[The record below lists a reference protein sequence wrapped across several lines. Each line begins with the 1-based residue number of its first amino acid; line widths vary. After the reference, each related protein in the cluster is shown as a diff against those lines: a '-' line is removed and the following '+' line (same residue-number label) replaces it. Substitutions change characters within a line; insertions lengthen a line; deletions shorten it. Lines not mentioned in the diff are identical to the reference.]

1 MKQYKYEL
9 MKGSRRYICP
19 KCQKKEFK
27 VYVKTGTNIV
37 VDETKYGR
45 CNRQDACRYHLYPR
59 LGQNDIYSSRYVPP
73 TPEKIKPLDF
83 VNKDLMQATFNEF
96 KSNVFFMY
104 LVKMFGIEKACQL
117 QEAYNLGTAKGGGVI
132 FWQQDRELNIRT
144 GKVMYYNS
152 NGKRNKDR
160 MGWFVHKKISKDFNY
175 RQCFFGLHLTTP
187 DKPVALCE
195 SEKTAIIMSVFEPGY
210 TWIASGGSEMLND
223 ERLLELP
230 RLDMVYP
237 DNKQFNKW
245 EQKTRIFTDR
255 QMDISVDEAV
265 NNGILKEGD
274 DILDLYLATEK
285 INGLQMHLV
294 VG

>member
-19 KCQKKEFK
+19 KCHKKEFK

-45 CNRQDACRYHLYPR
+45 CNRQNSCGYFRYPDT
-59 LGQNDIYSSRYVPP
+59 NEDWTPP
-73 TPEKIKPLDF
+73 QFVYTPPKPLDY
-83 VNKDLMQATFNEF
+83 VSKDVVEATFNQY

-104 LVKMFGIEKACQL
+104 LVKLFGIEKAYQL
-117 QEAYNLGTAKGGGVI
+117 QEAYNIGTAKGGGTI

-144 GKVMYYNS
+144 GKVMYYNP

-160 MGWFVHKKISKDFNY
+160 MSWFVHKKISKDFNY

-195 SEKTAIIMSVFEPGY
+195 SEKTAIIMSVFEPSY

-223 ERLLELP
+223 ERLFELP
-230 RLDMVYP
+230 RLDKVFA
-237 DNKQFNKW
+237 DNGQFEKW
-245 EQKTRIFTDR
+245 ERKTRMFLPE
-255 QMDISVDEAV
+255 MDISVDEAV
-265 NNGILKEGD
+265 NNGILNEGA
-274 DILDLYLATEK
+274 DILDLYLATGK
-285 INGLQMHLV
+285 INKLNLAI
-294 VG
+294 

>member
-1 MKQYKYEL
+1 MAKQYKYEL

-45 CNRQDACRYHLYPR
+45 CNRQNSCGYFRYPDT
-59 LGQNDIYSSRYVPP
+59 NEDWTPP
-73 TPEKIKPLDF
+73 QFVYTPPKPLDY
-83 VNKDLMQATFNEF
+83 VPKDVVEATFNQY
-96 KSNVFFMY
+96 KTNVFFMF
-104 LVKMFGIEKACQL
+104 LVKTFGMEVAYQL
-117 QEAYNLGTAKGGGVI
+117 RDDYNIGTAKGGGTI
-132 FWQQDRELNIRT
+132 FWQEDRKGNVRT
-144 GKVMYYNS
+144 GKVMYYHP
-152 NGKRNKDR
+152 NGKRIKERNS
-160 MGWFVHKKISKDFNY
+160 WFLHSRIKENFNY

-195 SEKTAIIMSVFEPGY
+195 SEKTAIMMSVFEPGY

-223 ERLLELP
+223 ERLFELP

-274 DILDLYLATEK
+274 DILDLYLAREK
-285 INGLQMHLV
+285 KNKLNLAI
-294 VG
+294 

>member
-59 LGQNDIYSSRYVPP
+59 LGKNDINSSRYVPP
-73 TPEKIKPLDF
+73 APEEVKTLDF
-83 VNKDLMQATFNEF
+83 VDKDLMQATFNEF

-104 LVKMFGIEKACQL
+104 LVKMFGIEKAYQL

-132 FWQQDRELNIRT
+132 FWQQDREQNIRT

-160 MGWFVHKKISKDFNY
+160 MSWFVHKKIREDFNY

-195 SEKTAIIMSVFEPGY
+195 SEKTAIIMSVFEPSY
-210 TWIASGGSEMLND
+210 TWIASGGSEMIND
-223 ERLLELP
+223 ERLFELP
-230 RLDMVYP
+230 RLDKVFA
-237 DNKQFNKW
+237 DNGQFEKW
-245 EQKTRIFTDR
+245 ERKTRMFLPE
-255 QMDISVDEAV
+255 MDISVDEAV

-274 DILDLYLATEK
+274 DILDLYLATEN
-285 INGLQMHLV
+285 INKLNLAI
-294 VG
+294 

>member
-19 KCQKKEFK
+19 KCHKKEFK

-45 CNRQDACRYHLYPR
+45 CNRQDACRYHLYPK
-59 LGQNDIYSSRYVPP
+59 LGKDDINSSRYVPP
-73 TPEKIKPLDF
+73 APEEIKPLDF
-83 VNKDLMQATFNEF
+83 VSKDLMQATFNEF

-104 LVKMFGIEKACQL
+104 LVKLFGIEKAYQL
-117 QEAYNLGTAKGGGVI
+117 QEAYNIGTAKGNGVI
-132 FWQQDRELNIRT
+132 FWQQDREQNIRT
-144 GKVMYYNS
+144 AKVMYYNS

-160 MGWFVHKKISKDFNY
+160 MSWFVHKKIRADFNY
-175 RQCFFGLHLTTP
+175 RQCFFGLHLTSP

-230 RLDMVYP
+230 RLDKVFA
-237 DNKQFNKW
+237 DNGQFEKW
-245 EQKTRIFTDR
+245 ERKTRAFEPE
-255 QMDISVDEAV
+255 MDISVDEAV
-265 NNGILKEGD
+265 EDGILKDGD
-274 DILDLYLATEK
+274 DILDLYLAREK
-285 INGLQMHLV
+285 KNELNLAI
-294 VG
+294 

>member
-45 CNRQDACRYHLYPR
+45 CNRQDACRYHLYPK
-59 LGQNDIYSSRYVPP
+59 LGKDDINSSRYVPP
-73 TPEKIKPLDF
+73 APEEIKPLDF
-83 VNKDLMQATFNEF
+83 VSKDLMQATFNEF
-96 KSNVFFMY
+96 KSNVFFMW
-104 LVKMFGIEKACQL
+104 LVKMFGIEKAYQL
-117 QEAYNLGTAKGGGVI
+117 QEAYNIGTAKGGGTI
-132 FWQQDRELNIRT
+132 FWQQDREQNIRT
-144 GKVMYYNS
+144 AKVMYYNS

-160 MGWFVHKKISKDFNY
+160 MSWFVHKKIREDFNY

-210 TWIASGGSEMLND
+210 TWIASGGSEMIND
-223 ERLLELP
+223 ERLFELP
-230 RLDMVYP
+230 RLDKVFA
-237 DNKQFNKW
+237 DNGQFEKW
-245 EQKTRIFTDR
+245 ERKTRAFEPE
-255 QMDISVDEAV
+255 MDISVDEAV

-274 DILDLYLATEK
+274 DILDLYLAKEK
-285 INGLQMHLV
+285 INKLNLAI
-294 VG
+294 